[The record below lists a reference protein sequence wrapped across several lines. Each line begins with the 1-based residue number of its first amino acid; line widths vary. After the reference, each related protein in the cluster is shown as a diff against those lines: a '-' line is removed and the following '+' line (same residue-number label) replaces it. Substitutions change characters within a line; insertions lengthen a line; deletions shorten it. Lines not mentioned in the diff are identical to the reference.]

1 MSKKNLST
9 FLPHRILLFLTGDNL
24 EMIPF
29 PVILFEPYVLLLM
42 RKITKFVIFG
52 KKYRY
57 EFDIWLHSHE
67 FGELV
72 EDWARDPKMAGS
84 RPACVL

>member
-1 MSKKNLST
+1 MFYYFVT
-9 FLPHRILLFLTGDNL
+9 FLEVWITLLIYKYKIFTFLRYRILLFLTEDNFEIIL
-24 EMIPF
+24 F
-29 PVILFEPYVLLLM
+29 SVILFEPYVLLLM

-67 FGELV
+67 FGALV
-72 EDWARDPKMAGS
+72 E
-84 RPACVL
+84 C